1 MERKQLFRLCHNCN
15 RLNESEEEILRCTK
29 CGKGFLPIN
38 YFEKIKARAV
48 QAGQLAKDLETQDLL
63 ASVFSPINGLIVFW

>member
-15 RLNESEEEILRCTK
+15 TLNESEEDILRCTT

-38 YFEKIKARAV
+38 YFEKIRARAL
-48 QAGQLAKDLETQDLL
+48 QAAKEPG
-63 ASVFSPINGLIVFW
+63 SEEIPSGVFSPINGLIVFW